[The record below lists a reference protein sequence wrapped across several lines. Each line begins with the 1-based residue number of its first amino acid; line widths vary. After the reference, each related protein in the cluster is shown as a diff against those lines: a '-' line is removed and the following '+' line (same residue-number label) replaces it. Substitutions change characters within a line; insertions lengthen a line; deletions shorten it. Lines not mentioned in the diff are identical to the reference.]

1 MQPETK
7 TFGGDRP
14 WPALVLLAA
23 GVIALAA
30 GALGGDFAAIV
41 DFGSSL

>member
-7 TFGGDRP
+7 AARGDRP
-14 WPALVLLAA
+14 WPALVLLAL
-23 GVIALAA
+23 GVVALAA

>member
-1 MQPETK
+1 MQPQTEAAR
-7 TFGGDRP
+7 GDRP

-30 GALGGDFAAIV
+30 GALGGDFAALV
-41 DFGSSL
+41 DFGSAL